1 MRCYRFTQAGTAHA
15 LRDGGNEDACLLVRR
30 GDTALAF
37 VADGMG
43 SAAFG
48 GEAARLCVDAAS
60 RVACAAFAPHE
71 LMSDESGAVA
81 VKAAFLAAFNELQK
95 DCVLANRPLAELQ
108 TTFMAVV
115 FDART
120 GVLRFG
126 YCGDGGLFVCLK
138 DGSFAVAAQPQKG
151 ENVNLT
157 NGVLD
162 CDSWTFGRLENVAGF
177 MLATDGLFDRMSKVD
192 DGGYVVA
199 TPEAIRAFAAAFPDA
214 QQGVCRDA
222 DALFAS
228 LDAAGSTPFS
238 AVSDDRTVCIAASDD
253 VRLSTLRLAFL
264 RCDCERPFCE
274 GDAAGLLRDEPAEE
288 GNAWSEYVPLPLCR
302 ARHEAERGEADAYP
316 SAFALRKKRIGLPAC
331 VSGETA
337 GRKAVVRR
345 AAKKGALPWS

>member
-1 MRCYRFTQAGTAHA
+1 MRCYRFTQTGTAHA
-15 LRDGGNEDACLLVRR
+15 LRGGGNEDACLLAHR
-30 GDTALAF
+30 GDTVLAF
-37 VADGMG
+37 MADGMG

-48 GEAARLCVDAAS
+48 GDAARLCVDVGS

-95 DCVLANRPLAELQ
+95 DSVLANHPLAELQ
-108 TTFMAVV
+108 TTFMAVA

-138 DGSFAVAAQPQKG
+138 DGSFAVAVQPQKG

-177 MLATDGLFDRMSKVD
+177 MMATDGLFDRMSKVD
-192 DGGYVVA
+192 GSGRVIA
-199 TPEAIRAFAAAFPDA
+199 TLEALRAFAAAFSGA
-214 QQGVCRDA
+214 QSGAYCNA

-228 LDAAGSTPFS
+228 LDAAESTPFS
-238 AVSDDRTVCIAASDD
+238 TVSDDRTVCVAASED
-253 VRLSTLRLAFL
+253 VRLSALRLASF
-264 RCDCERPFCE
+264 RPDCERPFYKD
-274 GDAAGLLRDEPAEE
+274 DAAEPLCDESVA
-288 GNAWSEYVPLPLCR
+288 GGDAWSEYVPLPLCR
-302 ARHEAERGEADAYP
+302 ASRG
-316 SAFALRKKRIGLPAC
+316 KRT
-331 VSGETA
+331 VM
-337 GRKAVVRR
+337 RR

>member
-1 MRCYRFTQAGTAHA
+1 MAVRCYRFTQAGTAHA

-138 DGSFAVAAQPQKG
+138 DGSFAVAA
-151 ENVNLT
+151 
-157 NGVLD
+157 
-162 CDSWTFGRLENVAGF
+162 
-177 MLATDGLFDRMSKVD
+177 
-192 DGGYVVA
+192 
-199 TPEAIRAFAAAFPDA
+199 I
-214 QQGVCRDA
+214 
-222 DALFAS
+222 AS
-228 LDAAGSTPFS
+228 
-238 AVSDDRTVCIAASDD
+238 
-253 VRLSTLRLAFL
+253 
-264 RCDCERPFCE
+264 ER
-274 GDAAGLLRDEPAEE
+274 
-288 GNAWSEYVPLPLCR
+288 
-302 ARHEAERGEADAYP
+302 
-316 SAFALRKKRIGLPAC
+316 
-331 VSGETA
+331 
-337 GRKAVVRR
+337 
-345 AAKKGALPWS
+345 